1 MNIICCDFET
11 YYDRQFSLTKM
22 TTEEYIRNDMFEVI
36 GVAVAVD
43 DGAPEWFSGTQAET
57 KAFLKKFDWEN
68 ALALAHNTQFDGAIL
83 NWHFGI
89 KPKGYLD
96 TLCMA
101 RAIHGVDAGGSLKA
115 LAERYNIGEKGT
127 EVLDALGK
135 RRVGFTPEELDA
147 YGRYCCNDVELTR
160 TLFHRFMLPGL
171 GNSFPTKELKV
182 IDTTLKMFIQPT
194 LVLQQDLLI
203 QHLENVKN
211 LKAKL
216 LESAQANIDD
226 LMSSDR
232 FAELLKALGVVPPTK
247 VSARTGK
254 EAWAFAKT
262 DEEFKALLEHTDP
275 RVQALVSARL
285 GNKTTLEET
294 RTQRFIDISSRGLL
308 PVPIKYYA
316 AHTGRWGGDDK
327 INLQNLPSR
336 GNNAGK
342 LKKSI
347 CAPDGYM
354 MIDCDSSQI
363 EARTVAW
370 LAGQDDLVEAFDKG
384 EDVYK
389 IMASAI
395 YGKDVEEISKD
406 ERFVGKTTILGA
418 GYGMGAQKFQVQLK
432 TFGVEIEA
440 DEANRIIQVY
450 RKTYDKIPELW
461 KQAQKCV
468 EGIVDK
474 KVAPFGA
481 VDAVTFDPIEGG
493 FLLPSGLWQRYD
505 GLERVYDTEGKVQYQ
520 YKTRKGAV
528 KIYGGKVVE
537 NLCQAIAR
545 CVIAEQMLLIGKKYR
560 VVLTVHD
567 AVACLA
573 PKEEVLEAQSYVE
586 ECMKTR
592 PAWAQTLPLS
602 CESGVGKS
610 YGEC

>member
-1 MNIICCDFET
+1 MIITLDFET
-11 YYDRQFSLTKM
+11 YYDKAFSLTKL
-22 TTEEYIRNDMFEVI
+22 TTEEYIRDDRFEVI
-36 GVAVAVD
+36 GVAVAVNNS
-43 DGAPEWFSGTQAET
+43 APEWFSGTQAET

-68 ALALAHNTQFDGAIL
+68 ALALAHNMQFDGAIL

-101 RAIHGVDAGGSLKA
+101 RAVHGVDAGGSLKA
-115 LAERYNIGEKGT
+115 LAERYQIGVKGT

-135 RRVGFTPEELDA
+135 RRVDFASDELDA
-147 YGRYCCNDVELTR
+147 YGRYCCNDVAITYD
-160 TLFHRFMLPGL
+160 LFNILAKT
-171 GNSFPTKELKV
+171 FPTKELKV

-347 CAPDGYM
+347 RAPDGYM

-481 VDAVTFDPIEGG
+481 VDAVKFDPIEGG

-505 GLERVYDTEGKVQYQ
+505 GLERVYDTEGKAQYQ

-573 PKEEVLEAQSYVE
+573 PAEEVLEAQQYVE

-592 PAWAQTLPLS
+592 PSWAQTLPLS